1 LFKTWLWKE
10 AGMIRDEPGVT
21 GVISRRRA
29 LRMGVGFAAA
39 SVLPRL
45 PSAQTPAPTGVVKT
59 TNGPV
64 QGLLED
70 GVGTFRGLRY
80 ASPPLGS
87 LRFMPPQKPKPWT
100 VVAQATRLG
109 SASMQL
115 RSGGSAVAYPGNV
128 GNALGQL
135 FTPPDDI
142 AGQNEDC
149 MFLNVWTPQLGG
161 SKKRPVMVWF
171 HGGGF
176 NYGSGSWPA
185 YDGHNLAAR
194 HDVVVV
200 TVNHRLNAFGYLYL
214 GELMGDAYSSSGNVG
229 QLDLIAVLE
238 WVRDNVG
245 EFGGDPGNV
254 TIFGQSGGGGKIS
267 ALLAMPAAQG
277 LFHRAIIESGPG
289 IRGIPK
295 DNATEVARTVLADLG
310 ISRGDIRSLQSVP
323 ADQLSKAAAAMQ
335 AKLGGGGGIGSLR
348 FAPVVDG
355 MALPNHPFDPVAPSI
370 SAHVPV
376 MIGCTKDEQTLY
388 NIGLPWWGQLTD
400 AELSAKAKA
409 IPGVGDKA
417 EALIAAFRKLRPGD
431 SPSYLYTDV
440 ATATFAFANSIR
452 LAERKAALKA
462 APAYFYVFQWGAP
475 VDNGILRAPHTMEIA
490 FAFDNV
496 AKGPLLLGRDPQM
509 RTLAK
514 IVSNTWVAFARTGNP
529 NHSGLPDWPA
539 YDVNTRAT
547 MTFNTPCKVAN
558 DLEGEV
564 RRILE
569 A

>member
-1 LFKTWLWKE
+1 MNHESREHRWE
-10 AGMIRDEPGVT
+10 
-21 GVISRRRA
+21 ISRREA
-29 LRMGVGFAAA
+29 LKLGVGFAAA
-39 SVLPRL
+39 SVFTKMVF
-45 PSAQTPAPTGVVKT
+45 SDTPATTKVVKT
-59 TNGPV
+59 SNGPV
-64 QGLLED
+64 QGLVEN
-70 GVGTFRGLRY
+70 GVQTFKGLRY
-80 ASPPLGS
+80 AAPPLGP

-100 VVAQATRLG
+100 EMADATRLG
-109 SASMQL
+109 AASMQL
-115 RSGGSAVAYPGNV
+115 RSGGSAVSYPGNV
-128 GNALGQL
+128 GQALGQL

-142 AGQNEDC
+142 ARQNEDC

-161 SKKRPVMVWF
+161 PKKRPVMVWF

-185 YDGHNLAAR
+185 YDGHNLASR

-214 GELMGDAYSSSGNVG
+214 GDLAGEAYATSGNAG

-238 WVRDNVG
+238 WVRDNIA

-254 TIFGQSGGGGKIS
+254 TIFGQSGGGGKVS
-267 ALLAMPAAQG
+267 ALLAMSGAKG

-289 IRGIPK
+289 IRGAPK
-295 DNATEVARTVLADLG
+295 QAATEVARAV
-310 ISRGDIRSLQSVP
+310 ISELQIDPGDIKSLQSVP
-323 ADQLSKAAAAMQ
+323 AERLAAAAAAMQ
-335 AKLGGGGGIGSLR
+335 AKLGGGSGIGGLR

-355 MALPNHPFDPVAPSI
+355 TALPNHPFDPVAPAI
-370 SAHVPV
+370 TANVPI

-388 NIGLPWWGQLTD
+388 NVGQPWWGKLTD
-400 AELSAKAKA
+400 AELSQKAKA

-440 ATATFAFANSIR
+440 ATSTFAFANSIR
-452 LAERKAALKA
+452 LAERKAGLKPS
-462 APAYFYVFQWGAP
+462 PAYFYVFQWGAP
-475 VDNGILRAPHTMEIA
+475 VDDGILRAPHTIEIP

-496 AKGPLLLGRDPQM
+496 DKGPLLLGSAPSVQA
-509 RTLAK
+509 LAGV
-514 IVSNTWVAFARTGNP
+514 VSGTWVAFARTGNP
-529 NHSGLPDWPA
+529 NHPGLPQWPP
-539 YDVNTRAT
+539 YDAEKRAT
-547 MTFNTPCKVAN
+547 MTFNNPCKVVN

-564 RRILE
+564 RKILE

>member
-1 LFKTWLWKE
+1 MTQENEPRLWE
-10 AGMIRDEPGVT
+10 
-21 GVISRRRA
+21 ISRRDA
-29 LRMGVGFAAA
+29 LKLGIGFAATSMLSRA
-39 SVLPRL
+39 GY
-45 PSAQTPAPTGVVKT
+45 ADAPVPTKVVKT

-64 QGLLED
+64 QGLVEN
-70 GVGTFRGLRY
+70 GVQTFKGLRY
-80 ASPPLGS
+80 ASPPLGP

-100 VVAQATRLG
+100 DIADATRLG

-115 RSGGSAVAYPGNV
+115 RTGGSAVSYPGNV
-128 GNALGQL
+128 GQALTQL
-135 FTPPDDI
+135 YTPADDV
-142 AGQNEDC
+142 ARQNEDC
-149 MFLNVWTPQLGG
+149 LFLNVWTPSLENARPG
-161 SKKRPVMVWF
+161 KRPVMVWF

-185 YDGHNLAAR
+185 YDGRNLASR

-200 TVNHRLNAFGYLYL
+200 TVNHRLNAFGYMYL
-214 GELMGDAYSSSGNVG
+214 GNLLGEPYATSGNAG

-238 WVRDNVG
+238 WVRDNIA

-254 TIFGQSGGGGKIS
+254 TIFGQSGGGGKVS
-267 ALLAMPAAQG
+267 ALLAMPGAKG

-289 IRGIPK
+289 IRGVPK
-295 DNATEVARTVLADLG
+295 DVAAAVAAAVLSELQIGSGDAKSLLSISAQQLATAT
-310 ISRGDIRSLQSVP
+310 
-323 ADQLSKAAAAMQ
+323 AAMQ
-335 AKLGGGGGIGSLR
+335 AKSGGAPGTGGLR

-355 MALPNHPFDPVAPSI
+355 IALLNHPFDPAAPVV
-370 SAHVPV
+370 SANVPV

-388 NIGLPWWGQLTD
+388 NVGQPWWNKLTD
-400 AELSAKAKA
+400 AELSQKAKT

-440 ATATFAFANSIR
+440 ATSTFAFANSIR

-462 APAYFYVFQWGAP
+462 APVYFYVFQWGAS
-475 VDNGILRAPHTMEIA
+475 VDDGILRAPHTMEIP

-496 AKGPLLLGRDPQM
+496 DKAALLLGHDPEVIK
-509 RTLAK
+509 LNK
-514 IVSNTWVAFARTGNP
+514 VVSETWVAFARTGNP
-529 NHSGLPDWPA
+529 NHSGLPHWPP
-539 YDVNTRAT
+539 YDAEKRAT
-547 MTFNTPCKVAN
+547 MTFNAPCKVVN

-564 RRILE
+564 RKILE

>member
-1 LFKTWLWKE
+1 MSH
-10 AGMIRDEPGVT
+10 GNRDAPGE
-21 GVISRRRA
+21 ISRRRA
-29 LRMGVGFAAA
+29 LKLGVGFAAA
-39 SVLPRL
+39 CVLPRTA
-45 PSAQTPAPTGVVKT
+45 SAQAAATRVVKT
-59 TNGPV
+59 SNGPV

-70 GVGTFRGLRY
+70 GIATFRGLRY
-80 ASPPLGS
+80 AAPPLGS

-100 VVAQATRLG
+100 AVAEATRLG
-109 SASMQL
+109 AASMQL
-115 RSGGSAVAYPGNV
+115 RSGGSAVSYPGNV
-128 GNALGQL
+128 GGALGQL

-142 AGQNEDC
+142 ARQDEDC

-185 YDGHNLAAR
+185 YDGHNLASR

-214 GELMGDAYSSSGNVG
+214 GELMGDGYATSGNAG

-238 WVRDNVG
+238 WVRDNIA

-254 TIFGQSGGGGKIS
+254 TVFGQSGGGGKIS
-267 ALLAMPAAQG
+267 ALLAMPAAKA

-289 IRGIPK
+289 IRGVPK
-295 DNATEVARTVLADLG
+295 ENATQVAKTVLNELG
-310 ISRGDIRSLQSVP
+310 ISPGDIKSLQSVP
-323 ADQLSKAAAAMQ
+323 ADKMAKAAAGMQ
-335 AKLGGGGGIGSLR
+335 AKLGGGGGIGTLR

-355 MALPNHPFDPVAPSI
+355 VALPTHPFDPVGPAI
-370 SAHVPV
+370 SAHVPI
-376 MIGCTKDEQTLY
+376 MIGCTRDEQTLY
-388 NIGLPWWGQLTD
+388 NVGQPWWGKLTD
-400 AELSAKAKA
+400 AELSEKAKS

-440 ATATFAFANSIR
+440 ASATFAFANSIR

-475 VDNGILRAPHTMEIA
+475 VDNGMLRAPHTMEIA

-496 AKGPLLLGRDPQM
+496 EKGPQLLGNDAQM
-509 RTLAK
+509 QNLAK

-529 NHSGLPDWPA
+529 NHPALPHWPT
-539 YDVNTRAT
+539 YDAEKRAT
-547 MTFNTPCKVAN
+547 MTFNTPCKVVN

-564 RRILE
+564 RQILE

>member
-1 LFKTWLWKE
+1 MDQASPEGRLK
-10 AGMIRDEPGVT
+10 
-21 GVISRRRA
+21 ISRREA
-29 LRMGVGFAAA
+29 LKLSVGFAAA
-39 SVLPRL
+39 SMFNKVAL
-45 PSAQTPAPTGVVKT
+45 ADIPALTKVVKT
-59 TNGPV
+59 SNGPV
-64 QGLLED
+64 QGLVEN
-70 GVGTFRGLRY
+70 GVQTFKGLRY
-80 ASPPLGS
+80 AAPPLGP
-87 LRFMPPQKPKPWT
+87 LRFMPPHKPQPWT
-100 VVAQATRLG
+100 QVAEATKLG
-109 SASMQL
+109 AASMQL

-128 GNALGQL
+128 GQALGQL

-142 AGQNEDC
+142 ARQSEDC
-149 MFLNVWTPQLGG
+149 LFLNVWTPQLGV

-185 YDGHNLAAR
+185 YDGHNLASH

-200 TVNHRLNAFGYLYL
+200 TVNHRLNAFGYLFL
-214 GELMGDAYSSSGNVG
+214 GDLAGEAYATSGNAG

-238 WVRDNVG
+238 WIRDNIA

-267 ALLAMPAAQG
+267 ALLAMPGAKG

-289 IRGIPK
+289 IRGVPK
-295 DNATEVARTVLADLG
+295 ENATAVAKAVLSELE
-310 ISRGDIRSLQSVP
+310 ITSGDVKTLQTVP
-323 ADQLSKAAAAMQ
+323 ADKLAKAAAAMQ
-335 AKLGGGGGIGSLR
+335 AKLGGGGGIGTLR

-355 MALPNHPFDPVAPSI
+355 IALPNHPFDPVAPAI
-370 SAHVPV
+370 SANVPI

-388 NIGLPWWGQLTD
+388 NVGQPWWGKLTD
-400 AELSAKAKA
+400 AELSEKAKT

-440 ATATFAFANSIR
+440 ASSTFAFANSIR

-475 VDNGILRAPHTMEIA
+475 ADDGILRAPHTMEIA

-496 AKGPLLLGRDPQM
+496 DKGPLLLGNDPQM
-509 RTLAK
+509 QTLAK
-514 IVSNTWVAFARTGNP
+514 VVCGTWVAFARTGNP
-529 NHSGLPDWPA
+529 NHSGLPQWPA
-539 YDVNTRAT
+539 YDADKRAT
-547 MTFNTPCKVAN
+547 MTFNTPCKVVN

-564 RRILE
+564 RKILE

>member
-1 LFKTWLWKE
+1 MNHESQEHRWE
-10 AGMIRDEPGVT
+10 
-21 GVISRRRA
+21 ISRREA
-29 LRMGVGFAAA
+29 LKLGIRFAAA
-39 SVLPRL
+39 SMFTRVAFADP
-45 PSAQTPAPTGVVKT
+45 PVATKVVKT
-59 TNGPV
+59 SNGPV
-64 QGLLED
+64 QGLVEN
-70 GVGTFRGLRY
+70 GVQTFKGLRY
-80 ASPPLGS
+80 AAPPLGP

-100 VVAQATRLG
+100 EVADATRLG
-109 SASMQL
+109 AASMQL
-115 RSGGSAVAYPGNV
+115 RSGGSAVSYPGNV
-128 GNALGQL
+128 GQALSQV

-142 AGQNEDC
+142 ARQNEDC
-149 MFLNVWTPQLGG
+149 MFLNAWTPQLGG

-185 YDGHNLAAR
+185 YDGHNLASR

-214 GELMGDAYSSSGNVG
+214 GDLAGEAYAASGNAG

-238 WVRDNVG
+238 WVRDNIA

-254 TIFGQSGGGGKIS
+254 TIFGQSGGGGKVS
-267 ALLAMPAAQG
+267 ALLAMPGAKG

-295 DNATEVARTVLADLG
+295 ETATGVAKAVLSELQIG
-310 ISRGDIRSLQSVP
+310 SGDVKALQAVP
-323 ADQLSKAAAAMQ
+323 AETLAKAAAAMQ
-335 AKLGGGGGIGSLR
+335 VKLGGGGGIGGLR

-355 MALPNHPFDPVAPSI
+355 TALPNHPFDPVAPAI
-370 SAHVPV
+370 TANIPI

-388 NIGLPWWGQLTD
+388 NIGQPWWNKLTD
-400 AELSAKAKA
+400 AELSEKAKT
-409 IPGVGDKA
+409 IPGAGDKA

-440 ATATFAFANSIR
+440 ATSTFAFANSIR

-462 APAYFYVFQWGAP
+462 APAYFYLFQWGAP
-475 VDNGILRAPHTMEIA
+475 VDGGILRAPHTMEIP

-496 AKGPLLLGRDPQM
+496 DKGPLLLGNDPQM
-509 RTLAK
+509 QMLAK
-514 IVSNTWVAFARTGNP
+514 VVSETWVGFARTGNP
-529 NHSGLPDWPA
+529 NHSGLPQWPP
-539 YDVNTRAT
+539 YDAEKRAT
-547 MTFNTPCKVAN
+547 MTFNTPCKVVN

-564 RRILE
+564 RKILE